1 MSLLIFRYWSF
12 PFKVEKHFL
21 TCPYQK
27 YFAVKIDI
35 FIDVFVTKLF
45 FSCLAFLL
53 KIFLFS
59 VLGIFEKLDVMLDP
73 SNIEDCHWIKP
84 SKGAKKVI
92 VKLSRRKDANKIRL
106 LKKGLKGMNLSSL
119 GINSA
124 VYINDSLCTYYKM
137 LWGKCRKLLSNKYIH
152 SFWVTN
158 GTIKLKT
165 VENGRVYAITHR
177 NDLVELFPDNDIL
190 ADQV

>member
-73 SNIEDCHWIKP
+73 SNIEGCHWIKP
-84 SKGAKKVI
+84 SKGAEKVI
-92 VKLSRRKDANKIRL
+92 KKLSRRKDARKIRL
-106 LKKGLKGMNLSSL
+106 LKIGLKGMNLSSV

-124 VYINDSLCTYYKM
+124 STSMIVYVSIT
-137 LWGKCRKLLSNKYIH
+137 KCCGVN
-152 SFWVTN
+152 
-158 GTIKLKT
+158 
-165 VENGRVYAITHR
+165 VENLYQTNIFT
-177 NDLVELFPDNDIL
+177 LFGWQMIQLN
-190 ADQV
+190 